1 MNWQPNHPAFQTLLA
16 TIQQETTPVYAVG
29 GVVRDHLLG
38 RDKQIADLDLVVTQ
52 PALSIAQRVADRLGW
67 AFYALDERRDLA
79 RLVFTANQGIPLVC
93 DISRM
98 RGGTLEADL
107 LSRYFTLNAMAFLLH
122 PNSTVQLIDLHQGQ
136 RDLQQKTLRQVT
148 AMSMP
153 DDPIRMLRA
162 IRLAQ
167 QFQLRIDDP
176 TRIRIQECASIIRL
190 SSPDR
195 VRDELWKMMATSRP
209 DWAVDEMH
217 HLGLLPYVLPEI
229 AATIDIAQTSPH
241 YLDVYNHTRLTMH
254 HAAQLREWLTAS
266 PWRSDSRTEVASET
280 ASETASEMAQIQD
293 THNLIQHAWQKM
305 LSPWR
310 VQLHH
315 YFTQI
320 TASGRQRA
328 DWLVWYALLHDIGKP
343 KTHIC
348 EIQPDGTKRIRFYEH
363 EDVGAELSTERLT
376 YLNFSRQ
383 EINRAG
389 KIIQAHMRPHHLHN
403 SFRSTPKNR
412 GISRRAIYRFVR
424 DLEGDK
430 AAPISETLSPCVDT
444 ALLAWADYQSIHA
457 RLLMTDWEGYLAHIN
472 QLLSFVFEDQ
482 GPKDARRRPI
492 IDGHALM
499 KHLDL
504 SPGPI
509 IGQLLTEVL
518 EGQVAGTVN
527 TKENALEFAETALE
541 LLKTHSDG
549 VAR

>member
-107 LSRYFTLNAMAFLLH
+107 LSRDFTLNAMAFLLH

-363 EDVGAELSTERLT
+363 EDVGAELST
-376 YLNFSRQ
+376 
-383 EINRAG
+383 
-389 KIIQAHMRPHHLHN
+389 
-403 SFRSTPKNR
+403 
-412 GISRRAIYRFVR
+412 
-424 DLEGDK
+424 
-430 AAPISETLSPCVDT
+430 DT